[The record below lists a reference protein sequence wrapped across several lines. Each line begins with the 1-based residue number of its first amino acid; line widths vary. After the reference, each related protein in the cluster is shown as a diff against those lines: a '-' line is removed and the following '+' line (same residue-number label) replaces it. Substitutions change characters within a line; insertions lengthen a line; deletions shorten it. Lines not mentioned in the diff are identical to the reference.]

1 MNLVS
6 QLGRARRID
15 SWTSAVSTLV
25 RANTGAKLTSVGRRP
40 EHRITLYQREDCPR
54 SRKVRE
60 ALSMLDLDADIR
72 PCPSHGRRF
81 VAELQ
86 RVSGARSIPFLVDPN
101 TGVAMAESD
110 QIVSYLFETYGTT
123 AAPLSLRLG
132 PLTDLSSKLASLIRG
147 GTGPSAVASFAPA
160 LPLELW
166 SYETAPEC
174 RRARRALDAL
184 ELAYTLYNVAKGSP
198 KRKKLLAIS
207 GSDRVPYLIDP
218 NRGLHAAGSEAILR
232 HLERT
237 YAHAEP
243 RITSYR
249 SLMRLTDAEAS

>member
-6 QLGRARRID
+6 LLGPARRFET
-15 SWTSAVSTLV
+15 WASAVSTLL
-25 RANTGAKLTSVGRRP
+25 RANSGGTLTSVGRRP
-40 EHRITLYQREDCPR
+40 EQRVTLYQREDCPR

-72 PCPSHGRRF
+72 PCPAHGKRF
-81 VAELQ
+81 MSQLE
-86 RVSGARSIPFLVDPN
+86 RVSGSRTIPFLIDPN
-101 TGVAMAESD
+101 TQVSMAESD
-110 QIVSYLFETYGTT
+110 QIVSYLFETYGTS

-132 PLTDLSSKLASLIRG
+132 PVTNLTSRLASLVRG
-147 GTGPSAVASFAPA
+147 GTGPSAVASLSPA

-174 RRARRALDAL
+174 RSARRALDSL

-198 KRKKLLAIS
+198 KRNKLVAIA
-207 GSDRVPYLIDP
+207 GSERVPYLIDP
-218 NRGLHAAGSEAILR
+218 NRGLHVVGSEAILR

-237 YAHAEP
+237 YAHAE
-243 RITSYR
+243 RRMTSYR
-249 SLMRLTDAEAS
+249 SLMRLTDAEAT